1 MPSLTV
7 VTTVAELRTLL
18 DEKRR
23 RGESVGLVPTMG
35 ALHEGHLSL
44 VRAAS
49 AECATVVVSVYVNPT
64 QFAPHED
71 FQRYPRNLDYDLHL
85 LKAVGPKAADTVIVF
100 APTDA
105 EMYPA
110 GFQTTVEVPKLSQNW
125 EGEVRPTHFRGVAT
139 VVLKLFAA
147 AEAEYA
153 YFGQKDYQQ
162 LRVVEQMARDLN
174 LRTVIRPCPTL
185 REPDGLA
192 MSSRNRYLT
201 PDERARGLA
210 LSRGLEIVR
219 EMTKRGETDV
229 AELEG
234 ALRDVLTTAGLQ
246 PDYAVVVDRVTLL
259 PILKLDRPAVA
270 MVAAKVGKTR
280 LIDNMLLDERQSV
293 V

>member
-7 VTTVAELRTLL
+7 VTTVAELRALL

-23 RGESVGLVPTMG
+23 RGEAVGLVPTMG

-44 VRAAS
+44 VHAGC

-64 QFAPHED
+64 QFAPNED
-71 FQRYPRNLDYDLHL
+71 FQRYPRNLDYDLQL
-85 LKAVGPKAADTVIVF
+85 LKSVAPKSANSVIVF

-105 EMYPA
+105 EMYPT
-110 GFQTTVEVPKLSQNW
+110 GFQTTVDVTKLSQHW
-125 EGEVRPTHFRGVAT
+125 EGEIRPTHFRGVAT
-139 VVLKLFAA
+139 VVLKLFTA
-147 AEAEYA
+147 AEADFA
-153 YFGQKDYQQ
+153 YFGQKDFQQ

-201 PDERARGLA
+201 PEERTRGLA

-219 EMTKRGETDV
+219 EMTKRGETNC
-229 AELEG
+229 AELEA
-234 ALRDVLTTAGLQ
+234 ALRDVLAAAGLQ
-246 PDYAVVVDRVTLL
+246 PDYAVVVDRVTLQQ
-259 PILKLDRPAVA
+259 ITKLDRPAVA
-270 MVAAKVGKTR
+270 MVAAQVGKTR
-280 LIDNMLLDERQSV
+280 LIDNTLLDAKQNIV
-293 V
+293 

>member
-1 MPSLTV
+1 MPEPIV
-7 VTTVAELRTLL
+7 VTTVAELRSMQN
-18 DEKRR
+18 EQRR
-23 RGESVGLVPTMG
+23 RGDIIGIVPTMG
-35 ALHEGHLSL
+35 ALHDGHLSL
-44 VRAAS
+44 VRAACS
-49 AECATVVVSVYVNPT
+49 ECASVVVSVYVNPT

-71 FQRYPRNLDYDLHL
+71 FQRYPRNLDYDLQL
-85 LKAVGPKAADTVIVF
+85 LKSVGQVIVF

-147 AEAEYA
+147 VEADFA
-153 YFGQKDYQQ
+153 YFGQKDFQQ
-162 LRVVEQMARDLN
+162 LRVVEQMTRDLN

-201 PDERARGLA
+201 PEERSRGLA

-219 EMTKRGETDV
+219 EMTKRGEADC

-234 ALRDVLTTAGLQ
+234 ALRDVLSDAGLQ
-246 PDYAVVVDRVTLL
+246 PDYAVVVDRVTLQ
-259 PILKLDRPAVA
+259 PITKLVRPAVA
-270 MVAAKVGKTR
+270 MVAARVGKTR
-280 LIDNMLLDERQSV
+280 LIDNMLLEPKNTAV
-293 V
+293 

>member
-1 MPSLTV
+1 MSALTV
-7 VTTVAELRTLL
+7 VSTVVELRALL
-18 DEKRR
+18 DERRR
-23 RGESVGLVPTMG
+23 RGETVGIVPTMG

-44 VRAAS
+44 VRAAF
-49 AECATVVVSVYVNPT
+49 AECANVVVSVYVNPT
-64 QFAPHED
+64 QFAPNED
-71 FQRYPRNLDYDLHL
+71 FQRYPRNLDYDLQL
-85 LKAVGPKAADTVIVF
+85 LKAVVPKQSNTVIVF

-110 GFQTTVEVPKLSQNW
+110 GFQTMVEVSNLSQNW
-125 EGEVRPTHFRGVAT
+125 EGEIRPTHFRGVAT
-139 VVLKLFAA
+139 VVLKLFTAA
-147 AEAEYA
+147 DADYA

-185 REPDGLA
+185 READGLA

-201 PDERARGLA
+201 PEERARGLA

-219 EMTKRGETDV
+219 EMSQRGETDC

-234 ALRDVLTTAGLQ
+234 ALRDVLASAGLQ
-246 PDYAVVVDRVTLL
+246 PDYAVVVDRVTLQ
-259 PILKLDRPAVA
+259 PIKKLDRPAVA
-270 MVAAKVGKTR
+270 MVAARVGKTR
-280 LIDNMLLDERQSV
+280 LIDNLLLDAKPSV

>member
-1 MPSLTV
+1 MPSLTI
-7 VTTVAELRTLL
+7 VTTVAELRALL
-18 DEKRR
+18 DEQRR
-23 RGESVGLVPTMG
+23 RGGAVGLVPTMG

-44 VRAAS
+44 VQAAC

-64 QFAPHED
+64 QFAPNED
-71 FQRYPRNLDYDLHL
+71 FQRYPRNLDYDLQL
-85 LKAVGPKAADTVIVF
+85 LKSVGQVIVF
-100 APTDA
+100 APSDA

-125 EGEVRPTHFRGVAT
+125 EGEIRPTHFRGVAT

-147 AEAEYA
+147 AEADYA
-153 YFGQKDYQQ
+153 YFGQKDFQQ

-201 PDERARGLA
+201 PEERARGLA

-219 EMTKRGETDV
+219 EMTKRGETDC
-229 AELEG
+229 ADLEG
-234 ALRDVLTTAGLQ
+234 ALHDVLTSAGLQ
-246 PDYAVVVDRVTLL
+246 PDYAVVVDRETLQPL
-259 PILKLDRPAVA
+259 TKLDRPAVA

-280 LIDNMLLDERQSV
+280 LIDNLLLEPKNAAV
-293 V
+293 